1 LGLHCST
8 WDFFFPLIFVETYKL
23 LYWMQIKLKEGY
35 LTQPGVEGEPQSGK
49 FSGKSS
55 RVLAQSKKPVDNR

>member
-1 LGLHCST
+1 
-8 WDFFFPLIFVETYKL
+8 
-23 LYWMQIKLKEGY
+23 MQIKLKEGY

-49 FSGKSS
+49 FLGKSS